1 LSVSRRR
8 ALEELVKTIRHV
20 ELETDPEFFDHF
32 VQGCQFRP
40 IGAAEEVA
48 S

>member
-1 LSVSRRR
+1 
-8 ALEELVKTIRHV
+8 LEELVKGIKHV

-40 IGAAEEVA
+40 VGSTEEVP